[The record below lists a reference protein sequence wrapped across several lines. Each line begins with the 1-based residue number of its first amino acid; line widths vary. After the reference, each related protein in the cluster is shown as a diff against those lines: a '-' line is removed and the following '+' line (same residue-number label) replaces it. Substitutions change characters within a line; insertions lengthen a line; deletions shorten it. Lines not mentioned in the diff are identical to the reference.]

1 MTQLLCDCPFRFLH
15 KEILLFVLKINRH
28 TAYLTNLENSGCFD
42 YFCRPVYVYLL
53 GSEFPP
59 SSLSLRKDQPQLSSP
74 RSPVDYNTKKTLQHS
89 QFNVVVI
96 SPPLSCGSPCVCPY
110 VPYKRDSQF
119 EEDSEVRRRRAAA
132 KETVSVE
139 EAGKDACHL
148 QSTNP
153 TLVLGKLMSGIIYRI
168 KLE

>member
-74 RSPVDYNTKKTLQHS
+74 RSPVDYNTKKTSLWFGPFFFFFFYNILSSTLSLFHHRYRVDHRVFVLTFRINVTPSSKRIPRSGDEELQRRKQSPSRRLGRTPVICS
-89 QFNVVVI
+89 Q
-96 SPPLSCGSPCVCPY
+96 
-110 VPYKRDSQF
+110 
-119 EEDSEVRRRRAAA
+119 
-132 KETVSVE
+132 
-139 EAGKDACHL
+139 
-148 QSTNP
+148 
-153 TLVLGKLMSGIIYRI
+153 RI
-168 KLE
+168 QHWF

>member
-1 MTQLLCDCPFRFLH
+1 M
-15 KEILLFVLKINRH
+15 
-28 TAYLTNLENSGCFD
+28 
-42 YFCRPVYVYLL
+42 YVYLL

-59 SSLSLRKDQPQLSSP
+59 SSVSLRKDQPQLSSP
-74 RSPVDYNTKKTLQHS
+74 RSPVDYNTKKTSLWFGPFFFFFFLQHS
-89 QFNVVVI
+89 QFDVVVI
-96 SPPLSCGSPCVCPY
+96 SPPLSCGSLCICPY

-132 KETVSVE
+132 KETVSIE